1 MVLASHGD
9 VYAPGGQ
16 YVFFFSFLSFFFL
29 FCASS
34 LLIRTLAGVSSTTQN
49 TARFSITTISTPRLG
64 LKRNRSSLVGTLLTS
79 PVAGRWYRA
88 TGLAVRCNRA
98 LEQMEYLG
106 GREREGVYILIND
119 NLLIN
124 TK

>member
-16 YVFFFSFLSFFFL
+16 YVFSIFLS

-49 TARFSITTISTPRLG
+49 TALSSTTTISTPRLG
-64 LKRNRSSLVGTLLTS
+64 LRRTRSSLVGTPSTS
-79 PVAGRWYRA
+79 PVAGRWYRPA
-88 TGLAVRCNRA
+88 GLAAGAMWHGRDGV
-98 LEQMEYLG
+98 LG
-106 GREREGVYILIND
+106 GLPSH
-119 NLLIN
+119 
-124 TK
+124 

>member
-88 TGLAVRCNRA
+88 TGLAINQVQYDM
-98 LEQMEYLG
+98 EQMEYRG
-106 GREREGVYILIND
+106 GRGKGGSTFSLMIIC
-119 NLLIN
+119 
-124 TK
+124 